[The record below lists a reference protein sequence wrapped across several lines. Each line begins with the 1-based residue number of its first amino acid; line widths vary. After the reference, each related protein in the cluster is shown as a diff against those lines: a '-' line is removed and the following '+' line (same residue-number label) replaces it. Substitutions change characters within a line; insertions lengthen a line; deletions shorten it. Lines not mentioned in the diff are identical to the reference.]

1 MKNTKEEGMREV
13 KTSKM
18 PAPMNVEESM
28 DGFLAPKETL
38 TRKRVEEIFREKQYS
53 FFEQKVT
60 LLEIRDDSLLL
71 KISFLLQYKNRMI
84 AIEEK
89 EPIVLSLSDF
99 KIEDWGDGVRKIADI
114 G

>member
-1 MKNTKEEGMREV
+1 MTKAKDERMREID
-13 KTSKM
+13 TSRT
-18 PAPMNVEESM
+18 PAPMNVEENM
-28 DGFLAPKETL
+28 DGFLAPKEAL

-60 LLEIRDDSLLL
+60 LLELRDDSLLL
-71 KISFLLQYKNRMI
+71 KISFLLEYKNRMI

-114 G
+114 E

>member
-1 MKNTKEEGMREV
+1 MKNTKEAKMREV
-13 KTSKM
+13 ETSKM
-18 PAPMNVEESM
+18 PAPMNVEDSM
-28 DGFLAPKETL
+28 NGFLAPKETL

-71 KISFLLQYKNRMI
+71 KISFLLEYKNRMI